1 MGEEP
6 HGLVQPTEIE
16 LESVFSTDRRFL
28 MITRANIHKMTPTLQ
43 EPNVTPRPM
52 QQSLQL
58 FDLNN

>member
-1 MGEEP
+1 
-6 HGLVQPTEIE
+6 
-16 LESVFSTDRRFL
+16 
-28 MITRANIHKMTPTLQ
+28 MITRANIPKMTPTLQ